1 MKIQNIYDDEM
12 LYSVQLLLV
21 VFLEWYSGD
30 MTALSPLFFLNLR
43 RKLYRILQILLSV

>member
-21 VFLEWYSGD
+21 VLVNNN
-30 MTALSPLFFLNLR
+30 M
-43 RKLYRILQILLSV
+43 KILKAFVIIPNPRVPF